1 MFKHVKSKHRLGNA
15 ILKQVEK
22 QRNGEVIETSLVKKV
37 IDSLGE
43 KNLLPMYAFE
53 WNTDTITTSVVSLG
67 LDESDSTKQNLEVYR
82 ADFES
87 IFLQA
92 TELYYKAESDTFVTE
107 NSVVDYMKKAETR
120 LKEEED
126 RIELYLHPSTRPK
139 VCRKKEREREREAVL
154 LKYADLTISLCLQL
168 IGTCE
173 TVLVRGH
180 SQLLWD
186 EFQALLDAD
195 KAVGKY

>member
-1 MFKHVKSKHRLGNA
+1 MVCQDQVTDWRLILQLSLVQWKEHMFKHVKSKHRLGNA

-139 VCRKKEREREREAVL
+139 VCRKKEREREKL
-154 LKYADLTISLCLQL
+154 Y
-168 IGTCE
+168 
-173 TVLVRGH
+173 
-180 SQLLWD
+180 
-186 EFQALLDAD
+186 
-195 KAVGKY
+195 Y